1 MQWPTPTCIDII
13 CCGVKGAF
21 MALKYIYTIKRNP
34 YIYIYIYDIKNFLS
48 YSMRDHNHP
57 LYKYNVLIV
66 SPRLHG

>member
-1 MQWPTPTCIDII
+1 
-13 CCGVKGAF
+13 